1 MLKSDSIVSFDS
13 RPVAVQ
19 SETQAVAA
27 PKVLLVESC
36 NWACAHRLAI
46 VLSNAGF
53 EVSAVCPAYKHP
65 LQKSRAVR
73 RILPYSTIRPLRS
86 LAIAIEATDPQ
97 IVIPCDDLAVQHLH
111 QLHERALKLE
121 KSAPGMAALI
131 EQSLGSPESYPIV
144 SSRWGLLKIAR
155 EEGLRVP
162 DTCQVNTMND
172 LKSWQ
177 ADHVPPWVLKSDRTW
192 GGRGVKIAQTSD
204 QVEPSFREMTRLF
217 RDVRAIKR
225 LIIDGDPMWIRPWRN
240 RSRPA
245 IVVQQYVYGCPA
257 NCAVVSWKG
266 RILAGISVEA
276 VSTRGPIGPATVVR
290 VVDNPA
296 MMLCAKRIAYRLGLS
311 GFFGLDFVI
320 EAGSGATFLIEMNPR
335 GTPLSHLQ
343 LGKGRDLSEAL
354 CSQMTGQPLRDK
366 PPVTQNDMIAYFP
379 EAWACQSE
387 YLDAS
392 FHDIPQG
399 EPELVEELLRL
410 GSVGR
415 VPTRVSDSVLFQ
427 IHKTR
432 HTLNRMRTLFQR
444 PD

>member
-1 MLKSDSIVSFDS
+1 MLKPDSIVSFDS
-13 RPVAVQ
+13 RPVEVQ
-19 SETQAVAA
+19 LENQAVAT
-27 PKVLLVESC
+27 PKVLLVESS

-46 VLSNAGF
+46 VLSKAGS
-53 EVSAVCPAYKHP
+53 EVSAVCQAYDHP
-65 LQKSRAVR
+65 LLKARAVR

-111 QLHERALKLE
+111 QLHERAPKLE
-121 KSAPGMAALI
+121 KSARGMAALI
-131 EQSLGSPESYPIV
+131 ERSLGCPESYPIV
-144 SSRWGLLKIAR
+144 SSRLGLVKIAR
-155 EEGLRVP
+155 EEGLQVP
-162 DTCQVNTMND
+162 DTRQVNTIND
-172 LKSWQ
+172 LKSWN
-177 ADHVPPWVLKSDRTW
+177 ADHVFPWVLKSDRTW
-192 GGRGVKIAQTSD
+192 GGRGVKIVHTSD
-204 QVEPSFREMTRLF
+204 QVKPSFSEMTRLF
-217 RDVRAIKR
+217 GDVRAIKR
-225 LIIDGDPMWIRPWRN
+225 LIVNGDPMWIRPWRN

-245 IVVQQYVYGCPA
+245 IVVQQYIHGRPA

-311 GFFGLDFVI
+311 GFFGLDFMI

-343 LGKGRDLSEAL
+343 LGTGRDMAEAL
-354 CSQMTGQPLRDK
+354 CSQMTGQPLSEK

-387 YLDAS
+387 YLETS

-399 EPELVEELLRL
+399 EPELVQELLRL
-410 GSVGR
+410 DSGGR
-415 VPTRVSDSVLFQ
+415 RVSDSVFFH
-427 IHKTR
+427 IHKTK
-432 HTLNRMRTLFQR
+432 HILNRMRTLVQGFN
-444 PD
+444 